1 MFFNLASPS
10 PMLMICR
17 QKLHVFW
24 DKIRVWQAPQLRLN
38 YKRTSQ
44 RQTINEY
51 KIDEMTNQRH
61 KDNSTDQQQEQANS
75 ENCGPLPGNNF
86 DLKVCQR
93 SRSRH
98 CVNWKGLSQG
108 STCQISMLIINTWED
123 MRQDKSFF
131 DRQRDRRTY
140 EWVLMSL
147 TFAKGGN
154 NREEMSTLQRSV
166 T

>member
-1 MFFNLASPS
+1 MHGKVKE
-10 PMLMICR
+10 
-17 QKLHVFW
+17 QVFRYIVSRKQW
-24 DKIRVWQAPQLRLN
+24 HDKIRVWQAPQLRLN

-123 MRQDKSFF
+123 IR
-131 DRQRDRRTY
+131 RVARRTQIRRCFHID
-140 EWVLMSL
+140 LP
-147 TFAKGGN
+147 KKK
-154 NREEMSTLQRSV
+154 RER
-166 T
+166 